1 MVTLGRPM
9 NIRLQA
15 VGALGKLSKLSLLC
29 VCS

>member
-15 VGALGKLSKLSLLC
+15 VGALGKLTVSVVSCML
-29 VCS
+29 

>member
-15 VGALGKLSKLSLLC
+15 VGALGKLKYAKLT
-29 VCS
+29 VCL